1 MQVGT
6 RKGVWSQ
13 LMKPVVEK
21 LTADDLVAIG
31 AYIASVPPQAGV
43 RQTAAR

>member
-6 RKGVWSQ
+6 RRGTWSA

-21 LTADDLVAIG
+21 LTAEDMVAIS
-31 AYIASVPPQAGV
+31 AYIASVKF
-43 RQTAAR
+43 

>member
-6 RKGVWSQ
+6 RHGTWSA

-21 LTADDLVAIG
+21 LTAEDLVAIG
-31 AYIASVPPQAGV
+31 AYLASVKPSG
-43 RQTAAR
+43 T